1 MVNGDVIHP
10 LIRACMIAN
19 YNAVLL
25 CTPVQKV
32 TMRKHCQMFCAFPL
46 DLSMQPRGRESQVGV
61 ETQSKHIGVE

>member
-1 MVNGDVIHP
+1 
-10 LIRACMIAN
+10 MIAN